1 MKQTWRDLLFAH
13 WPVQPE
19 SLQPFMPPELPLD
32 LYSGEAWVA
41 VVPFHMSGIR
51 PRFLPPLPG
60 ASRFP
65 EINVRTYVTLHGKP
79 GVYFFSLDASHALAV
94 KLTRRFYHLPYR
106 LADMRVSVQPDSG
119 EVHYY
124 SRRKEGSAAFKGV
137 YRPISESFRSAA
149 DSLEHWLT
157 ERYCLYTLDGER
169 NVLRCDIEH
178 EPWPLQLA
186 EADISLNTM
195 VSEHWRDLLADTP
208 PLLHFAKK
216 LDVRIWPILRVHP

>member
-1 MKQTWRDLLFAH
+1 
-13 WPVQPE
+13 
-19 SLQPFMPPELPLD
+19 MPPELPLD
-32 LYSGEAWVA
+32 TYGGEAWIA

-65 EINVRTYVTLHGKP
+65 EINVRTYVTLQGKP

-94 KLTRRFYHLPYR
+94 KLARRFYHLPYR
-106 LADMRVSVQPDSG
+106 LANMRVAVQPGSG
-119 EVHYY
+119 EVHYFS
-124 SRRKEGSAAFKGV
+124 SRKGGGAAFEGT
-137 YRPISESFRSAA
+137 YRPISAPFRSSAG
-149 DSLEHWLT
+149 SLEYWLT

-169 NVLRCDIEH
+169 NVLRCDIDH

-186 EADISLNTM
+186 AADISLNTM
-195 VSEHWRDLLADTP
+195 VPGQWHDLLTDTP

-216 LDVRIWPILRVHP
+216 LDVRIWPILRGNS